1 MNLSLDNAEAT
12 RALGARLAVAIDWQ
26 GAARALVIG
35 LSGDLGAGK
44 TTLVGGLLAKLGHAG
59 AVRSPTYTLIE
70 PYELQGR
77 DYYHCD
83 LYRLIDA
90 EQVDDLGL
98 RDLAAP
104 GAVLLIEWI
113 ERAQGRLGQA
123 DLTIDIAYRD
133 EGRSVDIDAWTPLGE
148 QILGLLLDD
157 A

>member
-1 MNLSLDNAEAT
+1 MNLSLDNAGAT
-12 RALGARLAVAIDWQ
+12 RALGARLAVAIDRQ
-26 GAARALVIG
+26 GAAQPLVIG

-44 TTLVGGLLAKLGHAG
+44 TTLVGGLLAKLGHTG

-70 PYELQGR
+70 PYPLQGR

-83 LYRLIDA
+83 LYRLVEA

-113 ERAQGRLGQA
+113 ERAEGRLGQA